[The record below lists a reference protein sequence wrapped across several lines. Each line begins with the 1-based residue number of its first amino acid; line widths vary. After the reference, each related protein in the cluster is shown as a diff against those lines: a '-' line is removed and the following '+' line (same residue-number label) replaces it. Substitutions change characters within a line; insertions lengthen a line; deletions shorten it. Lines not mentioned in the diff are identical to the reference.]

1 MDSTVT
7 LPPDYR
13 PSDKE
18 EYMNDMQLEYFR
30 QKLLSWKKSLI
41 GQSMDTLD
49 DLKQGGVYFLFGTS
63 NEIDKGVVYIGN
75 ADDGKNGEE
84 ILNRLQEHKRNLEK
98 DYWIEAIIF
107 TTSKRSI
114 YVEKNTYEFMQII
127 KH

>member
-1 MDSTVT
+1 MDKC
-7 LPPDYR
+7 
-13 PSDKE
+13 KE
-18 EYMNDMQLEYFR
+18 CV
-30 QKLLSWKKSLI
+30 
-41 GQSMDTLD
+41 

-63 NEIDKGVVYIGN
+63 NEIDKGVVYIGQ
-75 ADDGKNGEE
+75 ADAGKNGEE